1 VLYVL
6 LPGRLGTLAAQPL
19 KTKGGKDVLAKGRG
33 LLVPLGLLCLSLAVL
48 VGRAGSGVWPRA
60 DFLEGLLVGIA
71 AGLSVVAVLTQLVVY
86 WNEREDTE

>member
-1 VLYVL
+1 
-6 LPGRLGTLAAQPL
+6 
-19 KTKGGKDVLAKGRG
+19 
-33 LLVPLGLLCLSLAVL
+33 LLCLSLAVL